1 MPHGQRG
8 GGIRLAHDDEEDDF
22 DRYRFPAAFHALIS
36 WPRFAERGIVS
47 GRSVDLEQVDHK
59 YLTDLL
65 VGYGSGG
72 LMDLPEVVY
81 PDLVR
86 MFYNNVELKGRGFR
100 THLRFYLKGKWY
112 TLNHSM
118 FASIFDIE
126 LRDTFAY
133 FVTNADLKDVA
144 DSMGEG
150 MLNSIIRSICVT
162 RDTPGGI
169 VRKDLE
175 PHLYL
180 FHVWILENV
189 LPKAGHLDAV
199 FLDLPYIIMK
209 EISRIKE
216 ADDNK
221 ALRFGA
227 LLTKICKAF
236 DIDLEDEEWTPTQGP
251 ISHAAVISSK
261 ISEKIAARQHDRL
274 QGGGAADAP
283 PVVPPPPAHVPAPAP
298 IPAQFSQFQH
308 AVMERLDAFDRRFTQ
323 IRADS
328 LRSSNS
334 MARIQ
339 ADQATQQ
346 SRIHSLSVAQA
357 QMGSVLSEMRT
368 DIATSKERVLQS
380 IKSLTQL
387 FRRRFPSPS
396 ADP

>member
-1 MPHGQRG
+1 MPRGQHG

-22 DRYRFPAAFHALIS
+22 DHFRFPTAFHALIS

-65 VGYGSGG
+65 VGYGWGG
-72 LMDLPEVVY
+72 LMDLPE
-81 PDLVR
+81 
-86 MFYNNVELKGRGFR
+86 
-100 THLRFYLKGKWY
+100 
-112 TLNHSM
+112 
-118 FASIFDIE
+118 IFE
-126 LRDTFAY
+126 
-133 FVTNADLKDVA
+133 
-144 DSMGEG
+144 
-150 MLNSIIRSICVT
+150 
-162 RDTPGGI
+162 
-169 VRKDLE
+169 
-175 PHLYL
+175 
-180 FHVWILENV
+180 
-189 LPKAGHLDAV
+189 
-199 FLDLPYIIMK
+199 
-209 EISRIKE
+209 
-216 ADDNK
+216 
-221 ALRFGA
+221 
-227 LLTKICKAF
+227 AF

-261 ISEKIAARQHDRL
+261 ISEKIAARQHARL

-298 IPAQFSQFQH
+298 VPAQFSQFQH

-357 QMGSVLSEMRT
+357 QMGSILSEMRT
-368 DIATSKERVLQS
+368 DIATSEERVLQS
-380 IKSLTQL
+380 IDSLTQL